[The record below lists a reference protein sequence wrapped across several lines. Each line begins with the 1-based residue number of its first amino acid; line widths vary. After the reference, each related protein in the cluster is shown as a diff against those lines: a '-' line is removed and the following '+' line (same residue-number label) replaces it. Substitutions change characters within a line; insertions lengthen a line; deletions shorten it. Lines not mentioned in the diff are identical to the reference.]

1 MNAPI
6 RRLSAVVA
14 LLFMTLLVSSTWIQF
29 VQAKELQE
37 RPDNR
42 RTLLATYARER
53 GQILVDGA
61 PMAKSVPSNDEL
73 KWLRTYPE
81 ARRYPHVTGYYS
93 FVYGPG
99 GGLEAHRE
107 RPALR
112 PVRQALLPPRR
123 RTC

>member
-14 LLFMTLLVSSTWIQF
+14 LLFATLLVASTWIQV

-53 GQILVDGA
+53 GQILVGGA
-61 PMAKSVPSNDEL
+61 PVAKSVPSNDEL

-81 ARRYPHVTGYYS
+81 APPVPPRHRLLLVHLRRRRRARG
-93 FVYGPG
+93 
-99 GGLEAHRE
+99 HRE

-112 PVRQALLPPRR
+112 VSPTSSSTAASP
-123 RTC
+123 TC